1 MGTTDG
7 TWVTCTSVK
16 AQLVPNYISGYHMLL
31 LSILSYFMS
40 IVLLISARQYQTTP
54 MSYSSIA
61 TQLKTVGASLTDCSP
76 DMSLI

>member
-1 MGTTDG
+1 
-7 TWVTCTSVK
+7 
-16 AQLVPNYISGYHMLL
+16 MLL

-61 TQLKTVGASLTDCSP
+61 TQLKTVDASLTDCSP